1 MRIAALIILM
11 LTLASWSEAVAAG
24 AAGDD
29 PMTII
34 AAQLRDQGY
43 ACDRPQSAVQD
54 TDASKPDEAV
64 WIVQCENDKY
74 RVRLDP
80 DLAAKVERLGQ

>member
-1 MRIAALIILM
+1 MI
-11 LTLASWSEAVAAG
+11 LTLALASGSEAVAAG

-29 PMTII
+29 PKTIL

-43 ACDRPQSAVQD
+43 ACDRPQSATQD
-54 TDASKPDEAV
+54 MQASKPDEAV

-80 DLAAKVERLGQ
+80 DMAAKVERLGR